1 MRRILQAMILAAV
14 WGSASTLAMT
24 NEIAQSAAEKPND
37 VQLQAAIEEA
47 MRTSPL
53 TANSLIVVHV
63 NQGEVT
69 LEGTAKNSL
78 AQREATRLAETVL
91 GVKGIRNGWASSIL
105 KLPWSHRKSNCHTI
119 PLPVLGHV
127 PPRARES
134 TSTATRFCAIE
145 WTRGATKPRRKET
158 P

>member
-1 MRRILQAMILAAV
+1 MRRILQAMILAAL

-24 NEIAQSAAEKPND
+24 NQIAQSAAEKSND

-47 MRTSPL
+47 TRTGPL

-69 LEGTAKNSL
+69 LEGTAKHSL

-91 GVKGIRNGWASSIL
+91 GVKGIRN
-105 KLPWSHRKSNCHTI
+105 R
-119 PLPVLGHV
+119 LGVVNTQTAVV
-127 PPRARES
+127 PQE
-134 TSTATRFCAIE
+134 
-145 WTRGATKPRRKET
+145 K
-158 P
+158 